1 MLTGAAINDSE
12 AAVRRR
18 LLKSKIHRATVTDAN
33 VSYEGSVTIDRT
45 LMEAADIL
53 PWEEV
58 SIWNIT
64 NGERLTTYA
73 MPGKAGSGMI
83 CINGAAAHKARKG
96 DLVII
101 ATYAEVEEGQIPAN
115 FEPKKIFVNS
125 KNEMVGK

>member
-1 MLTGAAINDSE
+1 MQ
-12 AAVRRR
+12 RR

-33 VSYEGSVTIDRT
+33 VAYEGSVTIDRT

-58 SIWNIT
+58 SIWNAT

-73 MPGKAGSGMI
+73 MPGKAGSGMV
-83 CINGAAAHKARKG
+83 CVNGAAAHKMRKG

-101 ATYAEVEEGQIPAN
+101 ATYAEYEESQLSPD
-115 FEPKKIFVNS
+115 FDPKKIFVNA
-125 KNEMVGK
+125 KNEIVGK